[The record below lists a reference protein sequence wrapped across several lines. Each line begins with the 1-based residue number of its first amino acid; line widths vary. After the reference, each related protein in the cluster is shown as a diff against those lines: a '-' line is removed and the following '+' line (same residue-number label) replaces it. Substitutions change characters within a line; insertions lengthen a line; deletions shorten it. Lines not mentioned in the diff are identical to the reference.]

1 MDEPAGGA
9 APERLTA
16 EVLASVAHGFFT
28 RRGGVST
35 GLYASLNCGP
45 GSRDEAE
52 AVAANR
58 ARVAAAMG
66 VAPARLLTL
75 HQVHSARVVIAE
87 GPWTGPR
94 PEADALVTR
103 DPDLAVAALAA
114 DCAPVLFAD
123 SAAGVVAAAHAG
135 WRGAL
140 DGVIGATVDAMVAE
154 GARRER
160 IAAAVG
166 PCIGQAS
173 YEVGPEFVERFREE
187 DPAFGRFFAQGRGDR
202 ALFDLPGF
210 CLDRLAAAGIDRRGF
225 TGGDTCAEPAR
236 FFSRRRMVRLGEAD
250 YGRMISAIRPLVRT
264 EM

>member
-1 MDEPAGGA
+1 MTSPTDS
-9 APERLTA
+9 PERVTA
-16 EVLASVAHGFFT
+16 EVLAAAPHGFFT
-28 RRGGVST
+28 RRGGVSG

-45 GSRDEAE
+45 GSRDADE

-66 VAPARLLTL
+66 VAPDRLLTL
-75 HQVHSARVVIAE
+75 HQVHSARVVVAE

-94 PEADALVTR
+94 PEADGVVTR
-103 DPDLAVAALAA
+103 DPGLAVAALAA

-123 SAAGVVAAAHAG
+123 VEAGVVGAAHAG

-140 DGVIGATVDAMVAE
+140 SGVIGATVEAMLTL
-154 GARRER
+154 GARRAR

-173 YEVGPEFVERFREE
+173 YEVGPEFVEGFIDE
-187 DPAFGRFFAQGRGDR
+187 DRAFARFFARGDGDR

-210 CLDRLAAAGIDRRGF
+210 CLDRLAAEGIERRAF
-225 TGGDTCAEPAR
+225 TGGDTCAEPER
-236 FFSRRRMVRLGEAD
+236 FFSHRRMVRRGEAD
-250 YGRMISAIRPLVRT
+250 YGRMISAIRLSVGSQ
-264 EM
+264 M